1 MIFGTDGIRD
11 IGAQGLL
18 SAESL
23 DRIGLALCEHLRRI
37 ESSTQK
43 ILIAMDTRVS
53 GPEIES
59 LITATLHRE
68 GVSTIHAGV
77 IPTPAVSVLLA
88 GGVADLGLM
97 ISASHNPPEF
107 NGIKV
112 LDNKGEKLSVETEA
126 QISKDYDRLQ
136 SWGVC
141 YSRLKNGNHSIEDQK
156 IDETLGQTYLNSL
169 LSSFPEGEFLAGTK
183 VVVDAAR
190 GAACHWAEEA
200 FRRAGAEVFLIHGD
214 PDGELINVGCG
225 SLNPKVLSE
234 EVVNRKADLG
244 IALDGDADR
253 ALFCDHN
260 GGLLDGDDVMA
271 IWALHLKQQG
281 KLEPPVVAL
290 TVMSNMGVEK
300 FFNEHGIEVLRTPV
314 GDREIAIALKNSGGQ
329 LGGETSGHI
338 IHRSMAATGD
348 GIRTGLSVALC
359 LKESGRTLSELRGQ
373 FDRFPLK
380 QRTIKIEYRPDFESL
395 AILGATMTEAE
406 KALGQQGR
414 IVVRYSGTEPLL
426 RILVEAE
433 SEELSQHW
441 IERLLQS
448 ARSEAS
454 LGTLTEVL

>member
-136 SWGVC
+136 SWV
-141 YSRLKNGNHSIEDQK
+141 
-156 IDETLGQTYLNSL
+156 
-169 LSSFPEGEFLAGTK
+169 
-183 VVVDAAR
+183 
-190 GAACHWAEEA
+190 
-200 FRRAGAEVFLIHGD
+200 
-214 PDGELINVGCG
+214 
-225 SLNPKVLSE
+225 
-234 EVVNRKADLG
+234 
-244 IALDGDADR
+244 
-253 ALFCDHN
+253 
-260 GGLLDGDDVMA
+260 
-271 IWALHLKQQG
+271 
-281 KLEPPVVAL
+281 
-290 TVMSNMGVEK
+290 
-300 FFNEHGIEVLRTPV
+300 
-314 GDREIAIALKNSGGQ
+314 
-329 LGGETSGHI
+329 
-338 IHRSMAATGD
+338 
-348 GIRTGLSVALC
+348 
-359 LKESGRTLSELRGQ
+359 
-373 FDRFPLK
+373 
-380 QRTIKIEYRPDFESL
+380 
-395 AILGATMTEAE
+395 
-406 KALGQQGR
+406 
-414 IVVRYSGTEPLL
+414 IVY
-426 RILVEAE
+426 I
-433 SEELSQHW
+433 
-441 IERLLQS
+441 
-448 ARSEAS
+448 
-454 LGTLTEVL
+454 